1 MPTLNDLLTQRIPP
15 NSVEA
20 ERAVL
25 GSVLLDRSGLALAIE
40 LLIAEDFYQDKHKKI
55 FVVVLTLFE
64 RGDAVDVLTVTQEL
78 RAQGV
83 LEDVQGPAYLAGLIE
98 EAAVLAHLRS
108 YIEIVR
114 EKAIA
119 REMIRAAT
127 ETIGLSYEGRRPV
140 TEIMEVAERSLF
152 RMADRQY
159 IGTITTVG
167 ASLRDAFEYIER
179 QAERQQVVTG
189 LSSGLYELD
198 LITSGFQRRDLILVG
213 GRPSSGKTVF
223 AMGVARTAAN
233 DGKRVLVFSLEMATQ
248 QLTLRLLSAEA
259 RVDNNKIRTGMLA
272 ASDWTRL
279 VSAGGRLAEANLS
292 IDDSATLT
300 PLELRAKARR
310 FKADGGL
317 DLIVVDFL
325 QLMSVAGRRE
335 NRQQEITTIS
345 RSLKAIAKEMDCP
358 VVALSQLSRAV
369 ESREKKEP
377 VISDLRESGAIE
389 QDADLVLLLY
399 RPSMYGLEIDGD
411 SDSEIIIGKHRNGPI
426 GRVKVAFIA
435 EYSSFQTLS
444 RRAESF

>member
-40 LLIAEDFYQDKHKKI
+40 LLIADDFFQDKHRKI
-55 FVVVLTLFE
+55 FAAVMTLFE
-64 RGDAVDVLTVTQEL
+64 HGDAVDLLTVTQEL

-83 LEDVQGPAYLAGLIE
+83 LDDIQGPAYLAGLIE

-108 YIEIVR
+108 YIDIVR
-114 EKAIA
+114 EKAMA

-127 ETIGLSYEGRRPV
+127 ETIGLSFEGHRPV
-140 TEIMEVAERSLF
+140 SEIMETAERNLF
-152 RMADRQY
+152 RVADRQY
-159 IGTITTVG
+159 VGTVTTIG

-179 QAERQQVVTG
+179 QAERQQVITG
-189 LSSGLYELD
+189 LSSGLYDLD
-198 LITSGFQRRDLILVG
+198 LITSGLQRRDLILVG

-223 AMGVARTAAN
+223 GMGVARAAAL

-248 QLTLRLLSAEA
+248 QITLRFLSAEA
-259 RVDNNKIRTGMLA
+259 RVDNTKIRNGMLGA
-272 ASDWTRL
+272 QDWTRL
-279 VSAGGRLAEANLS
+279 VSAGGRLADANLS

-310 FKADGGL
+310 FKANGGL
-317 DLIVVDFL
+317 DLIVVDYI
-325 QLMSVAGRRE
+325 QLMGVAGRRE
-335 NRQQEITTIS
+335 NRQQEMTTIS

-358 VVALSQLSRAV
+358 VLALSQLSRAV

-399 RPSMYGLEIDGD
+399 RPQIYGLDVAGD

-426 GRVKVAFIA
+426 GRVKVVFVA
-435 EYSSFQTLS
+435 EYSSFETLS
-444 RRAESF
+444 RRVESF